1 MGQLSAYRFPES
13 SGGWEKIWSWTNDSN
28 ITTAYTKILLPY
40 EKFDKDLYLITFGG
54 FKSITEI
61 VDNSFSIRL
70 YFSPNNNLDNDNN
83 DVIFAEYHSRYA
95 TIGGN
100 VFKSVF
106 SIGAE
111 KNNTIS
117 YWSSSIGTDYSFRI
131 SSGDKP
137 QSNYHYLGI
146 YLAFVRIQSGA
157 TIDFYGMN
165 LPK

>member
-13 SGGWEKIWSWTNDSN
+13 SGWEKVWSWTNDSD
-28 ITTAYTKILLPY
+28 ITTTYTKIPIPY
-40 EKFDKDLYLITFGG
+40 EKFDKDLYFITFGG
-54 FKSITEI
+54 FKSTTEI
-61 VDNSFSIRL
+61 VDDSFSIYL
-70 YFSPNNNLDNDNN
+70 YFSPNNNLKYDSG
-83 DVIFAEYHSRYA
+83 DVIFAENHYRYA

-100 VFKSVF
+100 VLNSTF

-117 YWSSSIGTDYSFRI
+117 YWNSSSGTDYTFRVNN
-131 SSGDKP
+131 GDKP

-146 YLAFVRIQSGA
+146 WLSFVRIQSGA